1 MTTKINTIDWSSKDD
16 YKNNGAYFVIQT
28 FGRDENNDSYH
39 LQINGFE
46 PYFYVRNVNN
56 ISKEDFI
63 DSLETLSNNDNSFFD
78 DIVRKSIQIAKEKN
92 YNFLRNGQSI
102 QGKVS
107 EYKKFYSI
115 EVLWDYFE
123 IENKK
128 IFYYYQENEE
138 QFFKLKFRSKRAF
151 TLMKKMINEYTE
163 YELFETNIDP
173 LIRFFHDKNID
184 PCGWIEVENEY
195 QLNCMVY
202 GKDTDEPVSECAYSK
217 GCNIKYVSRCEKSD
231 IAKFLVASFDIECTS
246 ETGEFPNA
254 NKPNDKIIQIGT
266 TFHYY
271 GDKEPKIHTMVTLD
285 PCEDI
290 EGLDSDTLKVVNNE
304 IELLEEWKKII
315 IEYDPD
321 IITGYNI
328 WGFDFKYM
336 YDRYKYLKTIE
347 LSEFIENPKELDED
361 LEKDINEFW
370 QFSRLKKDICRF
382 QRKDLSSSA
391 LGDNKLYYFETKGR
405 VQIDLL
411 KLAQKDYNLDSYK
424 LDNVSSTFLQG
435 TVENLTGNTFTSNS
449 VDGLFVGNQVSFI
462 DIDGDK
468 IEDGKK
474 YTIKNISENNITI
487 NENIEDIYKKAKIDK
502 LEEKKNEM
510 PDKENFDESKIK
522 YKLTW
527 CENKIDLPPNKIFEN
542 FRESQKEVYNEKL
555 QKLMKQSDNTD
566 AGRKMKEIAV
576 YCIKDC
582 VLCNTLM
589 IKLDVITK
597 NIGMANVCC
606 VPLSYLFL
614 RGQGVKIFSVIS
626 KYTKLDN
633 YIIPLIT
640 KDDINNVSYEG
651 AIVFPPKEG
660 GLLSRNPVAVMD
672 YSSLYPSCMISDNI
686 SHDSLIAVYDTDLD
700 GNNPEELRVK
710 DKLYNK
716 YNKNSDKY
724 PYEKLQE
731 SIKTGEIN
739 KIEYDNI
746 ENGEKIGKRQCYY
759 QWNNGQKKGILPK
772 VLNELLQARK
782 RTRKT
787 QKQYD
792 SSNFMWGVL
801 EGLQLAYKVTCN
813 SVYGQMGAST
823 SALCIKELAASTTAK
838 GRELL
843 TIGKDLVINREL
855 YPKDYLLELNKK
867 IIEENP
873 KEDASEFINN
883 DNEFKCVYGDTDSVF
898 IDFETSNL
906 EEAIRL
912 GLQGGRLVTEEL
924 VKQNRGNHE
933 LEYEKTF
940 YPLVLF
946 TKKRYIGM
954 KYEFDTN
961 KGKLT
966 SMGVVLKRRDNAK
979 ILKDIYQGVID
990 CIMDNK
996 EKDYIKTYY
1005 LHNLKRLFAGNMNM
1019 NKLIITKTLRSN
1031 YKNPNQIAHKVLADR
1046 MDRRNPGEGPQ
1057 SNDRVPY
1064 VYIDTN
1070 TVECYKC
1077 KGNNSNKYKCIGC
1090 QQLYCEK
1097 CINKDPIKDQKNKNQ
1112 TSKNTFSFVTG
1123 KVISKEENKNIYE
1136 CHECKNI
1143 CRECKVELKKKNEK
1157 EDKID
1162 KDKCYKCK
1170 KTIKNKDFKD
1180 KEEYNCNIC
1189 DENFCEKCL
1198 KYHSDEYEHKCGT
1211 CNGVFCHKCLRKHK
1225 DKYPE
1230 NNCKNIIERV
1240 RDENNKLDPSKSY
1253 KCEKLLQGDKIEH
1266 PDYIHDNKNLK
1277 PDFHYYYEHQI
1288 ETPVGQIFDLLLD
1301 KKDRELFDKEINDL
1315 IKNL

>member
-1 MTTKINTIDWSSKDD
+1 MSTKINTIDWSSKDD
-16 YKNNGAYFVIQT
+16 YEQNGAYFIIQT
-28 FGRDENNDSYH
+28 FGRNEDNESIH

-46 PYFYVRNVNN
+46 PYFYIRNINN
-56 ISKEDFI
+56 LSKDEFI
-63 DSLETLSNNDNSFFD
+63 ETLKRLGSIENSFFEE
-78 DIVRKSIQIAKEKN
+78 IVKKSIDIAKEKN
-92 YNFLRNGQSI
+92 YKFLRNGQSFE
-102 QGKVS
+102 GKVL
-107 EYKKFYSI
+107 EYHNFYSI
-115 EVLWDYFE
+115 EVLWNKFE
-123 IENKK
+123 VENKK

-138 QFFKLKFRSKRAF
+138 EFFKLKFRSKRAF
-151 TLMKKMINEYTE
+151 TLMKKVITEYTE

-173 LIRFFHDKNID
+173 LIRFFHDKSLD
-184 PCGWIEVENEY
+184 PSGWIEIKNESSLEY
-195 QLNCMVY
+195 
-202 GKDTDEPVSECAYSK
+202 
-217 GCNIKYVSRCEKSD
+217 IKYIDKKQKFIPKSRCIHSKKTNIIDVSRFEKND

-266 TFHYY
+266 TFHYH
-271 GDKEPKIHTMVTLD
+271 GDKEPKIHTMVTLN
-285 PCEDI
+285 PCDDI
-290 EGLDSDTLKVVNNE
+290 DGLDDERLKVVSDE
-304 IELLEEWKKII
+304 IELLEEWIKII
-315 IEYDPD
+315 INYDPD

-336 YDRYKYLKTIE
+336 YDRYKYLI
-347 LSEFIENPKELDED
+347 SKELKDSTATNKEFEEE
-361 LEKDINEFW
+361 LEKNINNFW
-370 QFSRLKKDICRF
+370 RFSRLENDNCRF
-382 QRKDLSSSA
+382 QLKDLSSSA

-449 VDGLFVGNQVSFI
+449 VDGLFVDNQISFI

-468 IEDGKK
+468 IENGKK
-474 YTIKNISENNITI
+474 YTIKDITENNITI
-487 NENIEDIYKKAKIDK
+487 DENIEDIYKKAKIDK
-502 LEEKKNEM
+502 LKEKRNEM

-542 FRESQKEVYNEKL
+542 FHISQKMTYNETLK
-555 QKLMKQSDNTD
+555 KEYKQLNDSE
-566 AGRKMKEIAV
+566 AGRKMREIAV

-597 NIGMANVCC
+597 NIGMSNVCC

-633 YIIPLIT
+633 YIIPVIT

-700 GNNPEELRVK
+700 GNNPKELK

-716 YNKNSDKY
+716 YNKNSNKY

-731 SIKTGEIN
+731 SITTGEIN

-746 ENGEKIGKRQCYY
+746 KNGEKIGKRECYY
-759 QWNNGQKKGILPK
+759 EWNNGNKKGVLPK
-772 VLNELLQARK
+772 VLDELLQARK
-782 RTRKT
+782 RTRKV
-787 QKQYD
+787 QKQYE

-838 GRELL
+838 GRNLL
-843 TIGKDLVINREL
+843 TIAKDLVINREL

-867 IIEENP
+867 IIEDNP

-883 DNEFKCVYGDTDSVF
+883 NNEFKCVYGDTDSVF
-898 IDFETSNL
+898 IDFDTDNL

-924 VKQNRGNHE
+924 IQQNRGNHE

-954 KYEFDTN
+954 KYEFNPN

-996 EKDYIKTYY
+996 EKDYVKKYY
-1005 LHNLKRLFAGNMNM
+1005 LHNIKRLFAGNMNM
-1019 NKLIITKTLRSN
+1019 NKLIITKTLKGS

-1046 MDRRNPGEGPQ
+1046 MDRRNPGEGPK

-1077 KGNNSNKYKCIGC
+1077 KNRLCEKYKCLDC

-1097 CINKDPIKDQKNKNQ
+1097 CINKYPTKDAKNQ
-1112 TSKNTFSFVTG
+1112 KQTSTNKFDFITG
-1123 KVISKEENKNIYE
+1123 KQISNEEIKKKYE
-1136 CHECKNI
+1136 CHECVKI
-1143 CRECKVELKKKNEK
+1143 CRECKVELKKKDNSE
-1157 EDKID
+1157 EID
-1162 KDKCYKCK
+1162 KSKCYKCK
-1170 KTIKNKDFKD
+1170 KKIKDKDFKQ

-1198 KYHSDEYEHKCGT
+1198 KYHSDEYEHKCKT
-1211 CNGVFCHKCLRKHK
+1211 CNGTFCHKCLRKHK
-1225 DKYPE
+1225 NKYPE
-1230 NNCKNIIERV
+1230 NNCKNIIEKIRN
-1240 RDENNKLDPSKSY
+1240 ENNKLDSSKSY
-1253 KCEKLLQGDKIEH
+1253 KCEKLLQGDKIDH
-1266 PDYIHDNKNLK
+1266 PDYIHDNDYIK
-1277 PDFHYYYEHQI
+1277 PDFNYYYEHQI
-1288 ETPVGQIFDLLLD
+1288 ETPVGQIFDLLLEQ
-1301 KKDRELFDKEINDL
+1301 KERENYDKEINNL
-1315 IKNL
+1315 IKNI